1 MLPSTRALAT
11 VALALAAAWAIA
23 LELPRS
29 LPGGSLMDFGSF
41 VASGRAA
48 AEGGNPY
55 GIHPLTF
62 HVSLP
67 GFEAWNPNL
76 NPPISAILFQAFDWA
91 EPALSFRIWWWVSV
105 ALYGLVVALLALRYG
120 GSPGRAAVIALWALG
135 LAGFWDTLVLGQI
148 YIPLVLAGVAAWL
161 LLERGQA
168 VAAGVLIGLVVAMKP
183 NFAVW
188 PALLFLAGHLRPALA
203 AGVTAALASAL
214 PLAVYGPEIYR
225 QWLAL
230 VASDADRAAFLTN
243 ASFAGLAA
251 RIGLPG
257 LAMPVAIL
265 LLAGGALWAWRRR
278 PDMMRA
284 SGIALIVSLLASPLA
299 WIHYTLFLA
308 PVLLARWERLTARLV
323 AGLLLVPVP
332 FIIEGFGKP
341 AWIQASVGSL
351 YNWALILCLAL
362 LVAEEWRARPQAAAD
377 RDGPRYAPAG

>member
-120 GSPGRAAVIALWALG
+120 GSPGRAAVIAL
-135 LAGFWDTLVLGQI
+135 
-148 YIPLVLAGVAAWL
+148 
-161 LLERGQA
+161 
-168 VAAGVLIGLVVAMKP
+168 
-183 NFAVW
+183 
-188 PALLFLAGHLRPALA
+188 
-203 AGVTAALASAL
+203 
-214 PLAVYGPEIYR
+214 
-225 QWLAL
+225 
-230 VASDADRAAFLTN
+230 
-243 ASFAGLAA
+243 
-251 RIGLPG
+251 
-257 LAMPVAIL
+257 
-265 LLAGGALWAWRRR
+265 
-278 PDMMRA
+278 
-284 SGIALIVSLLASPLA
+284 
-299 WIHYTLFLA
+299 
-308 PVLLARWERLTARLV
+308 
-323 AGLLLVPVP
+323 
-332 FIIEGFGKP
+332 
-341 AWIQASVGSL
+341 
-351 YNWALILCLAL
+351 
-362 LVAEEWRARPQAAAD
+362 
-377 RDGPRYAPAG
+377 